1 MVARPARDSAH
12 AFRGNIFRV
21 TGVYWS
27 FFQLKRYWTERRREY
42 GHAAFSVTSP
52 VRDVWGAAESSPLLG
67 LRVSP
72 IPDRGQRWERRRQ
85 TEDTILEAQILM
97 PTHKR
102 PDRDGTHQAAFERNR
117 KKILL
122 TQDVC
127 GICGRPVDKSLKFP
141 HPMSPTVDHI
151 IPIDR
156 GGHPSAIENLQLA
169 HFACNRQKSDKLSPT
184 ASPQGAFKPPVP
196 PAQMRMLP
204 LSIDWAN
211 YRE

>member
-1 MVARPARDSAH
+1 MSTGTPLFLLGCCRVFSSSRFAGVALDPTGG
-12 AFRGNIFRV
+12 RGGSGGDKQR
-21 TGVYWS
+21 TPYW
-27 FFQLKRYWTERRREY
+27 RRR
-42 GHAAFSVTSP
+42 F
-52 VRDVWGAAESSPLLG
+52 
-67 LRVSP
+67 
-72 IPDRGQRWERRRQ
+72 
-85 TEDTILEAQILM
+85 M